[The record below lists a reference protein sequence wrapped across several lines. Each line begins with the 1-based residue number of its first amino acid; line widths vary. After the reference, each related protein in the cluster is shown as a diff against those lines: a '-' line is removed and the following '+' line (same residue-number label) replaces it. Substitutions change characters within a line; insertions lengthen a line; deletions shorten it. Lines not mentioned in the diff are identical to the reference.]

1 MRTRPVLITCLTV
14 AVLITGCGGV
24 SDSDPGGNIDYRE
37 EMREFVQDIGAWAR
51 ASDPG
56 FIVIPQNGH
65 ELLTED
71 GEGGGTHSLG
81 YIGAIDGAG
90 QEELFYGYDGDNI
103 HTPSAVTDY
112 LMEYLLIAESHGIE
126 VLVTDYCWD
135 TGKVDSSYTM
145 NETEGFISFAADHR
159 DLDNIPGYPAQPWNV
174 NGSDIASLQD
184 AANFLYL
191 LDPSLFASRQ
201 AYLSALQSTDYD
213 LLIIDLFYE
222 DSALTA
228 GEIAGLGQK
237 QNGGTRILICYMS
250 IGQAEDYR
258 FYWQEVWASNPPSWL
273 SGEDPEWPGNYFV
286 QYWDSVWQALVFG
299 GEGSYLDLILD
310 AGFDGVYLDRID
322 AFEYW
327 EDLRI

>member
-1 MRTRPVLITCLTV
+1 
-14 AVLITGCGGV
+14 
-24 SDSDPGGNIDYRE
+24 
-37 EMREFVQDIGAWAR
+37 
-51 ASDPG
+51 
-56 FIVIPQNGH
+56 
-65 ELLTED
+65 
-71 GEGGGTHSLG
+71 
-81 YIGAIDGAG
+81 
-90 QEELFYGYDGDNI
+90 
-103 HTPSAVTDY
+103 
-112 LMEYLLIAESHGIE
+112 MEYLLIAASHGIE